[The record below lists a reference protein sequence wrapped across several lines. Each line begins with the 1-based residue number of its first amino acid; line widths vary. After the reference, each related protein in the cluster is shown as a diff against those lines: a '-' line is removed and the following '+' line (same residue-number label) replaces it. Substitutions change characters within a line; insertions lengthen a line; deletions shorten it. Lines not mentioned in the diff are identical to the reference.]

1 VAAGVLDQ
9 VFRREWPRMLAT
21 LIRYTGSLELAED
34 CLQEAMLRATTAR
47 DRELLI
53 NPGAWITTVA
63 KRIAVDSAR
72 RDAVLRTKLP
82 LLAAGEAS
90 ELVLDDRRE
99 SPIGD
104 DRLGLLFVA
113 CAPELAPE
121 TRLALALRFVCGI
134 PTVDIADAMLVS
146 HPTMSARLTRAK
158 RQIERSGIRFAPPD
172 GEDDAD
178 RLRDVLATVH
188 VLYTL
193 GHTAF
198 DGEQLGSRPVAT
210 TAIDLARALRTFAPT
225 DSETTGLLALLL
237 LTDARTTGRV
247 DDHGAVVTLEHA
259 DRRLWRR
266 DRIDEGLELAALALP
281 GGGQLALQAGISGL
295 HSSAPTWAATDWGAI
310 CSLYDRLVDRWPAPS
325 ALLAR
330 VIARSFLLGPQRGLD
345 ELADLEADLPASTA
359 RQALAARADMLGRLG
374 RVNEARDAYIR
385 ARSFERN
392 GPIRGYYGRRID
404 ELTASDR
411 S

>member
-1 VAAGVLDQ
+1 MAVGALEH
-9 VFRREWPRMLAT
+9 VFRREWPRMLAAM
-21 LIRYTGSLELAED
+21 IRYTGSLELAED

-63 KRIAVDSAR
+63 KRIAVDTAR

-90 ELVLDDRRE
+90 DFVLDDHLE

-113 CAPELAPE
+113 CAPELATE

-146 HPTMSARLTRAK
+146 HTSMSARLTRAK

-172 GEDDAD
+172 GANEAE

-188 VLYTL
+188 VLYTV

-198 DGEQLGSRPVAT
+198 DGDQLGSRPVAT
-210 TAIDLARALRTFAPT
+210 TAIDLARGLHAFAPT
-225 DSETTGLLALLL
+225 DSETTGLLALLI
-237 LTDARTTGRV
+237 LTDARSAGRV
-247 DDHGAVVTLEHA
+247 DDQGSVVTLEHA

-295 HSSAPTWAATDWGAI
+295 HSSAPTWAATDWSAI

-325 ALLAR
+325 AQLAR

-345 ELADLEADLPASTA
+345 ELADVEAELPVSTT

-385 ARSFERN
+385 ARSHERN

-404 ELTASDR
+404 ELSASDR
-411 S
+411 A